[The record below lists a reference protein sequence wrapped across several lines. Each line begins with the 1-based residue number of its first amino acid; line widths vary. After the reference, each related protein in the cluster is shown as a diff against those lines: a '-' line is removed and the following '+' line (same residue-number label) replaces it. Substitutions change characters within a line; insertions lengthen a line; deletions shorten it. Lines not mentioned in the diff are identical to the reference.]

1 MSQDC
6 VDSAVVGNPEE
17 FPCYFPRKR
26 HMCREEDRMETFRNS
41 WCDQKRPTAQE
52 MVNAGFCYK
61 KYGDRVCCFYC
72 GGRLFQW
79 KAYDNPWYEHAK
91 WFPLCEYVLKKRG
104 VEYVRNVCSKHLDL
118 KRPQIKNP
126 TLSTAANQIRSMLF
140 VEAKQN
146 LDEMMM
152 FDHHVKFAKSI
163 GVKDTKIRH
172 ALMQQL
178 EKHNRNFENRQEL
191 LNAIM
196 DLNQEDKCMKCKSNE
211 KNAVGMPCGHMI
223 YYESNVP
230 PAQLQKTPL
239 SRKGILAAVPI
250 C

>member
-1 MSQDC
+1 
-6 VDSAVVGNPEE
+6 
-17 FPCYFPRKR
+17 
-26 HMCREEDRMETFRNS
+26 MCREEDWMETFRNS

-52 MVNAGFCYK
+52 MVDAGFYYK
-61 KYGDRVCCFYC
+61 KYGDCVCCFYC
-72 GGRLFQW
+72 GERLFQW

-91 WFPLCEYVLKKRG
+91 WFSLSEYVLKKRG
-104 VEYVRNVCSKHLDL
+104 VEYVKNVCSKHLTL

-126 TLSTAANQIRSMLF
+126 TLPTAANQIRSMLF

-146 LDEMMM
+146 LDKVMM
-152 FDHHVKFAKSI
+152 FDPHIKFAKSI
-163 GVKDTKIRH
+163 RVKDTKIRH

-178 EKHNRNFENRQEL
+178 EKHDGNFENGQEL

-223 YYESNVP
+223 YCWSC
-230 PAQLQKTPL
+230 LQDTQFCWLYLQRLTEKI
-239 SRKGILAAVPI
+239 RVYKA
-250 C
+250 